1 VRQFVC
7 GLQLKKQKKSEE
19 DFEKKMDKIFLAAAE
34 KAFNALLDQL
44 SKNPSQIL
52 YWILAVA
59 TLALVGHTKKVFRK
73 MVVKGWRF
81 VKRLCGCRDCL
92 GRSPQNP

>member
-1 VRQFVC
+1 VWPSIE
-7 GLQLKKQKKSEE
+7 KAKKSEE

-52 YWILAVA
+52 FL
-59 TLALVGHTKKVFRK
+59 
-73 MVVKGWRF
+73 
-81 VKRLCGCRDCL
+81 
-92 GRSPQNP
+92 